1 MIALLVGKGRAMVLS
16 SDPRPVRKVRG
27 RRRTARLVTL
37 LVLLAG
43 CLSTLVGTAAA
54 DAPATVGNTDGDGL
68 LVRAGPSPATTGLAL
83 LATGT
88 RVQISC
94 QAVGATVTNTR
105 GFTSDLWDYLPA
117 YRGYVSD
124 AYMATGY
131 DYRIP
136 GIPLCG
142 PSAPGSLIPL
152 QQNQGQPTQWEDCGP
167 TSVVTAL
174 LALGRT
180 PHEWS
185 SGYPRAAIERAR
197 VDMGLARGVPTGG
210 TNETQ
215 VNRAFGTYGLSTRT
229 SWSFDEILRHVRSG
243 RPVVLA
249 GNTKDL
255 PWPTNVR
262 DPVRGVPHFLTV
274 ARYDSATGEY
284 LVLDPIAVNATVKRA
299 SRTTLLAYFDNYLG
313 RAGVLV

>member
-1 MIALLVGKGRAMVLS
+1 M
-16 SDPRPVRKVRG
+16 
-27 RRRTARLVTL
+27 RRVSGFR
-37 LVLLAG
+37 VLLATVA
-43 CLSTLVGTAAA
+43 CLAGLVGVAAPAAA
-54 DAPATVGNTDGDGL
+54 DHLATVGNTDGDGL
-68 LVRAGPSPATTGLAL
+68 VVRAGTSPGTTGLTV

-88 RVQISC
+88 QVRISC
-94 QAVGATVTNTR
+94 QAYGASVTNTR
-105 GFTSDLWDYLPA
+105 GFTSNLWDYLPA

-136 GIPLCG
+136 GVPVCSG
-142 PSAPGSLIPL
+142 GTAPVGSLVPL
-152 QQNQGQPTQWEDCGP
+152 QQNQGQATQWEDCGP
-167 TSVVTAL
+167 TAVVTAL

-210 TNETQ
+210 TNESQ
-215 VNRAFGTYGLSTRT
+215 VNRAFSTYGLSTWT
-229 SWSFDEILRHVRSG
+229 SWNFDTILAHVRSG
-243 RPVVLA
+243 RPVVMA
-249 GNTKDL
+249 GNTRGL
-255 PWPTNVR
+255 TWPTNVR
-262 DPVRGVPHFLTV
+262 DPIAGVPHFLTV

-299 SRTTLLAYFDNYLG
+299 SRATLWAYFDNYLG
-313 RAGVLV
+313 RAAVLT